1 MGIDLNHPA
10 VLRLKKYIRENPGNF
25 LALIGAGLSMP
36 ARIPNWT
43 KLKGILLEEAKARA
57 SEKPKDERGSYLNK
71 LDRIEQNSDYW
82 RDFEE
87 LKQILGKGSYENCI
101 KESIGLK
108 TPKIPENYKL
118 IWKLNISGIITLNLD
133 NLSLDSYA
141 SVFKRSADHA
151 TANQPSKYTTFLSR
165 GNKFVF
171 QPHGNISDSSSWI
184 FTRQELES
192 ALSVSDY
199 VDFLKNSFNT
209 RSVLM
214 LGLGTEDFS
223 IKYLFT
229 RILNSQNR
237 LGSQHFVVL
246 PSPNP
251 ELISEYDNKN
261 ISVIPYIPED
271 ETHCEINVLLNHL
284 LDFIPKDIDTG
295 SVYHDSSPNVDDITP
310 DDLVTQP
317 IEKIRPLLNKIVS
330 QIIKPEEMP
339 SEENLGRL
347 EEFYKEFTLPIHNAW
362 LIQPGTKYDELFG
375 YKVTKRVGK
384 GAFGQVY
391 EAERVDNGQRVAI
404 KVLLPELKDHRSYL
418 NSFRRGVRSM
428 SILTS
433 KNIKGMVKIKEA
445 YEIPACIVMELIDG
459 PTLRDAMNYNYI
471 DNIGVCL
478 SILQKT
484 GGIVKKGHDLEELVL
499 HRDLKPDNI
508 ILKNFYGDTADL
520 EVIVLDFDL
529 SWHKGA
535 LDLSIVD
542 GARAQGYAAPEQ
554 TASYTKSKEST
565 RNTAVDVFGFGMIAY
580 FLMTGNDPRPNEQ
593 NFEDFKENIRN
604 RISERFNHDFKSIPK
619 YMADFICKC
628 TVDSQEERISFASA
642 IDTIEIVSE
651 VCNLGTIPCSHPLLL
666 LEIVSRLDSDSDFE
680 FMDFNRKIVSRPFDK
695 SKKVEIFFSDINY
708 KKTLFVR
715 IEKVRGEFDERN
727 IGKYLDK
734 AKDRAL
740 SKLREYGFFNS
751 KCDIGLGLISLESAF
766 ELQEHVDTQNI
777 DTIVNALMEVRAC
790 LDLR

>member
-1 MGIDLNHPA
+1 
-10 VLRLKKYIRENPGNF
+10 
-25 LALIGAGLSMP
+25 
-36 ARIPNWT
+36 
-43 KLKGILLEEAKARA
+43 
-57 SEKPKDERGSYLNK
+57 
-71 LDRIEQNSDYW
+71 
-82 RDFEE
+82 
-87 LKQILGKGSYENCI
+87 
-101 KESIGLK
+101 
-108 TPKIPENYKL
+108 
-118 IWKLNISGIITLNLD
+118 
-133 NLSLDSYA
+133 
-141 SVFKRSADHA
+141 
-151 TANQPSKYTTFLSR
+151 
-165 GNKFVF
+165 
-171 QPHGNISDSSSWI
+171 
-184 FTRQELES
+184 
-192 ALSVSDY
+192 
-199 VDFLKNSFNT
+199 
-209 RSVLM
+209 
-214 LGLGTEDFS
+214 
-223 IKYLFT
+223 
-229 RILNSQNR
+229 
-237 LGSQHFVVL
+237 
-246 PSPNP
+246 
-251 ELISEYDNKN
+251 
-261 ISVIPYIPED
+261 
-271 ETHCEINVLLNHL
+271 
-284 LDFIPKDIDTG
+284 
-295 SVYHDSSPNVDDITP
+295 
-310 DDLVTQP
+310 
-317 IEKIRPLLNKIVS
+317 
-330 QIIKPEEMP
+330 
-339 SEENLGRL
+339 
-347 EEFYKEFTLPIHNAW
+347 
-362 LIQPGTKYDELFG
+362 
-375 YKVTKRVGK
+375 
-384 GAFGQVY
+384 
-391 EAERVDNGQRVAI
+391 
-404 KVLLPELKDHRSYL
+404 
-418 NSFRRGVRSM
+418 
-428 SILTS
+428 
-433 KNIKGMVKIKEA
+433 
-445 YEIPACIVMELIDG
+445 
-459 PTLRDAMNYNYI
+459 MNYNYI